1 MTVFFKKTA
10 EQRGVFTMTSDE
22 IQKIAPPA
30 LPLSFLSEFMADGRT
45 PARAMT
51 DEAMLKFLPALA
63 GTGAILELGAG
74 SDYYKKFMSS
84 DQPYVTSNVVPGFDM
99 VLDMTKIDLP
109 DGSVDAL
116 VSVFALEH
124 LFDFDAAFKEQ
135 YRVLTPGGRLLLV
148 VPFMYYYHAAPDDF
162 FRFSSSA
169 LDKLLSP
176 FKVLSRQSI
185 GGRWLIFAEFLHE
198 KKAMGSKLGYFAR
211 VALRCLAL
219 PFLAK
224 GLKESDPRYALAF
237 VYLCEKERAG

>member
-1 MTVFFKKTA
+1 MTAFFEKPASKRSVFAMTTA
-10 EQRGVFTMTSDE
+10 DAQ
-22 IQKIAPPA
+22 IIAPPK
-30 LPLSFLSEFMADGRT
+30 LPLRFLWEFIADGRT

-51 DEAMLKFLPALA
+51 DEAMLKFLPALE
-63 GTGAILELGAG
+63 GTGTILELGAG
-74 SDYYKKFMSS
+74 SDYYKKFVRQG
-84 DQPYVTSNVVPGFDM
+84 QPYILSNLVPGFDM

-109 DGSVDAL
+109 DNSVDAL

-124 LFDFDAAFKEQ
+124 LFDFQSAFEEQ
-135 YRVLTPGGRLLLV
+135 YRVLAPGGRFLLV

-162 FRFSSSA
+162 FRYSASA

-176 FKVLSRQSI
+176 FRILSRQPI

-198 KKAMGSKLGYFAR
+198 KKVMGSRLGYAAR

-224 GLKESDPRYALAF
+224 GLQQNDPRYALAF
-237 VYLCEKERAG
+237 AYLCEKENAN